1 MHTMDSKI
9 KRVGVLTSGG
19 DAPGMNAAIR
29 SVTRAAI
36 YNGLEV
42 IGFRRGYEGLLDGD
56 GIPLTVSSVGGIIH
70 RGGTI
75 LRTARCERFMRPEGV
90 REGLQ
95 RLKDYDIDA
104 LVVIGGDGSF
114 HGAYELHKL
123 GFPVVGI
130 PGTIDNDMAGTDC
143 TIGFDTACNTALQ
156 CIQKLRDTASSHER
170 LFIVEVMGRSAG
182 FIALETAVAAGA
194 EFVLLPEDP
203 FDFDTL
209 VKRLQYAKG
218 RGKAH
223 SLIVV
228 AEGVMPAA
236 ELANRLKDN
245 ASYDA
250 RIVVLGHIQRGG
262 TPSSFDAVLASRLGG
277 GAVEALLRGDHGTM
291 IGRINGKIVASP
303 IQVAWEEKKPLDED
317 MIELMDVLGI

>member
-1 MHTMDSKI
+1 MKKL
-9 KRVGVLTSGG
+9 KRIGVLTSGG

-29 SVTRAAI
+29 SVARTAI
-36 YNGLEV
+36 YHDLDV

-56 GIPLTVSSVGGIIH
+56 GIPLTVSTVGGVIH

-75 LRTARCERFMRPEGV
+75 LRTARCDRFLRPEGV
-90 REGLQ
+90 REALQ
-95 RLKDYDIDA
+95 RLSEYDVDG

-123 GFPVVGI
+123 GFPVVGV
-130 PGTIDNDMAGTDC
+130 PATIDNDMAGTDF

-182 FIALETAVAAGA
+182 FIALDAALAGGA
-194 EFVLLPEDP
+194 EYVLLPERP
-203 FDFDTL
+203 FSIDELCDHL
-209 VKRLQYAKG
+209 KYAKE
-218 RGKAH
+218 RGKSH

-236 ELANRLKDN
+236 DLAHQLKDR

-262 TPSSFDAVLASRLGG
+262 SPSSFDAVLASRLGG
-277 GAVEALLRGDHGTM
+277 GAVDAMINGEFGTM

-303 IQVAWEEKKPLDED
+303 IQTAWEEKKDLDED
-317 MIELMDVLGI
+317 MLTLMETLGI